1 MTYQARSIRFYNV
14 VHTREWQTK
23 VYHITY
29 QDRFS
34 AQATLNAAL
43 ATLPQWLAEAEAKT
57 TVSGKLANLIVHEGR
72 DGIWSI
78 LSWWVGGNMLQTQT
92 YFSSLEQPQTLIPYA
107 PEGSLACVW
116 ELAVINHE
124 RIAWTNHI
132 LKQAEPDY
140 KALLADV
147 LNADI

>member
-1 MTYQARSIRFYNV
+1 MTYQARSIRFHKV
-14 VHTREWQTK
+14 VQTQEWQTK
-23 VYHITY
+23 VYLITY
-29 QDRFS
+29 QDHFC
-34 AQATLNAAL
+34 AQATLKATL
-43 ATLPQWLAEAEAKT
+43 AILPQWLAQAEAKT
-57 TVSGKLANLIVHEGR
+57 AVSGKVASLIVHEGR
-72 DGIWSI
+72 DGVWCI
-78 LSWWVGGNMLQTQT
+78 LSWWVGDNMLQTQT
-92 YFSSLEQPQTLIPYA
+92 YYSSPEQPQTLTPYA